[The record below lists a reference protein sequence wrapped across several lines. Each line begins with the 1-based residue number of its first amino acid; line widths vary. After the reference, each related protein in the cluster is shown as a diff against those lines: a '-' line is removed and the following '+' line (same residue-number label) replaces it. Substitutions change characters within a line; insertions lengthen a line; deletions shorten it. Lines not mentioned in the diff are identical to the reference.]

1 MVSDIEDIIQG
12 IGENDPE
19 IQDYSNCILVG
30 PNNNRYVPALQ
41 RALRTNTALVTL
53 HLGLSNVND
62 ELAVSLATTLRTNST
77 IHDLYLGMNKIG
89 CPGATALA
97 LCLSTNSTLKL
108 LVLHDNKIGDI
119 GAVAMA
125 TALRT
130 NSSLERIVLG
140 NNNIGD
146 EGGIAL
152 AKALQTNSTL
162 REISIGL
169 GRDNSCGIET
179 RKAFVHVFRSSDF
192 PVAVVYCLD
201 FDPDDE
207 QCMVESRQVN
217 ERRLVKRVISGD
229 IPEVLFPHAVTH
241 LSEKKQHVS
250 KLFTMLR
257 DRPDLIGK

>member
-1 MVSDIEDIIQG
+1 MLSDIKEIIRR

-19 IQDYSNCILVG
+19 IEAFHNYNLLSRQSNHYL
-30 PNNNRYVPALQ
+30 PALQ
-41 RALRTNTALVTL
+41 RALRTNTTVVTL
-53 HLGLSNVND
+53 DLTYSGVND
-62 ELAVSLATTLRTNST
+62 ELAISLATTLHTNST
-77 IHDLYLGMNKIG
+77 IQELYLGQNSIR

-97 LCLSTNSTLKL
+97 LYLSQNSTLKR
-108 LVLHDNKIGDI
+108 LVLPNNKIGDM

-125 TALRT
+125 TAVRT
-130 NSSLERIVLG
+130 NSSLERIDLG
-140 NNNIGD
+140 YNNIGG

-162 REISIGL
+162 LNIAIIGIY
-169 GRDNSCGIET
+169 NCYAVET

-192 PVAVVYCLD
+192 PVAVVTGLE
-201 FDPDDE
+201 FDPDDKHR
-207 QCMVESRQVN
+207 MLESRKVN
-217 ERRLVKRVISGD
+217 ERRLVKGMISGD
-229 IPEVLFPHAVTH
+229 IPEALFPHAVAH